1 MDPFHVPIL
10 HTSFSGVQFVPEMGV
25 MPEVRFDYAAHG
37 MKYIAY
43 RRLDDG
49 REMDRV
55 TQALFPH
62 VRIVPAIDLSPGAPR
77 SVGWV
82 VPVDDTHFRLFHAMV
97 VAKDVTA
104 RAPRLRDGKRWS
116 ELSEEEHQQFPG
128 DWEAQVGQGT
138 ISFHS
143 EEHLA
148 TSDLGV
154 VRLRRLLEEQIGIV
168 SKGGDPLGVEFDP
181 ANAVIEVEAGNFY
194 RDRT

>member
-10 HTSFSGVQFVPEMGV
+10 HTTFSGVQFVPEMAV
-25 MPEVRFDYAAHG
+25 MPKVTFAHADHG

-43 RRLDDG
+43 RKLDDG

-97 VAKDVTA
+97 VPEDFTG
-104 RAPRLRDGKRWS
+104 RMPRLMGGKRWS
-116 ELSEEEHQQFPG
+116 ERSEEEHQKFPG
-128 DWEAQVGQGT
+128 DWEAQVGQGA
-138 ISFHS
+138 ISYHS
-143 EEHLA
+143 EENLA

-154 VRLRRLLEEQIGIV
+154 VRLRRFLQEQIKIV
-168 SKGGDPLGVEFDP
+168 QDGGDPAGVEFDP
-181 ANAVIEVEAGNFY
+181 AKAVVDVQAGNFY
-194 RDRT
+194 RS